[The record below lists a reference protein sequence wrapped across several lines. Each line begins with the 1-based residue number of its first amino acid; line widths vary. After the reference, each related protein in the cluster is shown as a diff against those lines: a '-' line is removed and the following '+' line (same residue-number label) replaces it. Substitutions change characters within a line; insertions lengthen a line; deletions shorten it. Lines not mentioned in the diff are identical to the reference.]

1 MQALIELQQRCT
13 ELGWKS
19 IADRLDALLEEASA
33 NSISYA
39 EFLGSLLHVEENYKQ
54 EASWNRRVRN
64 ARFPFIKTLTEFD
77 FAAQT
82 SVDERRIRDLIARSF
97 YREGHNLMFLGPPG
111 VGKSHLS
118 VAIAIEAIDQGQ
130 TALFVRADEFMEAA
144 REAVER
150 RQVPKF
156 LRRYARP
163 TILIL
168 DEMGYAPFD
177 AVSAQLLFQVI
188 SKRYERGSIII
199 TSNKSYSEWGEMLG
213 NAVLATAILDR
224 LLHHCSVFNMR
235 GDSYRLK
242 EKIRAGVLP
251 STTAPLHHPRGDEG

>member
-1 MQALIELQQRCT
+1 MIELQQRCAQ
-13 ELGWKS
+13 LGWKS
-19 IADRLDALLEEASA
+19 IAHRLDALLEEASA

-39 EFLGSLLHVEENYKQ
+39 EFLGSLLHVEENHKQ

-64 ARFPFIKTLTEFD
+64 ARFPFVKTLTEFD

-118 VAIAIEAIDQGQ
+118 VAIALEAIHQGQ

-144 REAVER
+144 REAAEC

-156 LRRYARP
+156 LRSYARP

-168 DEMGYAPFD
+168 DEVGYAPFD
-177 AVSAQLLFQVI
+177 ATSAQILFQVI

-213 NAVLATAILDR
+213 SPVLATAILDR
-224 LLHHCSVFNMR
+224 LLHHSSVFNMR

-251 STTAPLHHPRGDEG
+251 SSTKAPRRSGGGEG